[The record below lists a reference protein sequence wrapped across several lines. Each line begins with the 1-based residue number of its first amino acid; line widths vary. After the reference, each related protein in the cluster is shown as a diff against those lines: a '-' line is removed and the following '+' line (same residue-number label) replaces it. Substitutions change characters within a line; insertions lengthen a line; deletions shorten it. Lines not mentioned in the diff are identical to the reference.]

1 VGKVDEA
8 LTHFQH
14 ALTILREVHDR
25 KGEAAT
31 YYNIGMVYEKLGD
44 LDRAVEYVEQ
54 ATKVIPTHDP
64 NLSTFR
70 STLKQLQARRV
81 RKHSKGKKRHKR

>member
-1 VGKVDEA
+1 MGKVDEA